1 MKILLSWLN
10 DFGDFADPSDPAT
23 VEALSST
30 LTSLGMEVGSVD
42 YIGGTVDGV
51 ISARILRLQQHP
63 DAAKVQRVYVDAG
76 DGVERHVWCGAF
88 NMAPGDVV
96 PMATL
101 GTKMPNGM
109 TIERRGILGIDSEG
123 MLCAADELGLGS
135 DHTGIVILPHD
146 APIGVPY
153 GDIMGIEPDVLFDCD
168 VTRNRPDCWGYV
180 GIARDVAAQM
190 GIQFRLPNPSLPTSA
205 DARVAPVDLVDGM
218 RCGRFTS
225 TVLSGIR
232 VAQSTAWMQR
242 RLSAAGMRPISNVV
256 DVSNYVMLELNQPT
270 HAYDLD
276 TLGAGADGVSGFRI
290 RVAANGEQITTLDG
304 DTRTL
309 TADDI
314 LICDAAD
321 APIGIAGVMGG
332 LNTEITEST
341 STVALEVAWFQELSI
356 LQSAA
361 RLGLRSEASARF
373 ERGTD
378 PYGIPRAIARFVEL
392 LAETCPD
399 LVVHAGTVDAIGT
412 LRAQHRSVDVRIS
425 NVNRLLGTELSV
437 DDLAP
442 LLDPIGY
449 TVTGSG
455 DTRVVALPS
464 WRPDSDGEVDVI
476 EEVARH
482 FGYDRVGKRVPTATT
497 HGRLSVH
504 QRRRRLLREVLLGL
518 GISEAMPNPFLA
530 PDTLAR
536 AGLHGPTVTIT
547 NPLVLEESVLRT
559 SLRPGML
566 EAIAFNESHRS
577 FGISLFEI
585 GHVYPPGNGDLPNE
599 HEALCVVLAGRG
611 APAAIEVWTELAAAL
626 GIGARIDQ
634 ARIPDGLHATRSA
647 TLQAGKDPS
656 GAVGEVDP
664 GVLARFGVTERVA
677 ILELDLDEMLPRDPR
692 PALHRPVSRMPSSD
706 LDLAFVVP
714 DDVTAEKVT
723 KALRQGVGSLLV
735 DLELF
740 DTFRGP
746 SVGDGRR
753 SLAYRLRL
761 QANDRNLGDADIA
774 GAQNAAIA
782 AASKLGAELRGR
794 PGSEPGG
801 EPA

>member
-1 MKILLSWLN
+1 MKVLLSWLN
-10 DFGDFADPSDPAT
+10 DYGDFADPLDPAS
-23 VEALSST
+23 VERLSSS

-42 YIGGTVDGV
+42 FIGGTVDGV
-51 ISARILRLQQHP
+51 ISARVLRLEQHP

-88 NMAPGDVV
+88 NMAPGDLV
-96 PMATL
+96 PLATL
-101 GTKMPNGM
+101 GTAMPNGV

-135 DHTGIVILPHD
+135 DHSGIIILPPD
-146 APIGVPY
+146 APLGVPY
-153 GDIMGIEPDVLFDCD
+153 GQIMGIQPDVLLDCD
-168 VTRNRPDCWGYV
+168 VTRNRPDCWGYL

-190 GIQFRLPNPSLPTSA
+190 AVEFRPPHPSLPTLA
-205 DARVAPVDLVDGM
+205 DVRVAPVDLVDGT

-225 TVLSGIR
+225 TVLSGVR
-232 VAQSTAWMQR
+232 VAPSTPWMQR
-242 RLSAAGMRPISNVV
+242 RLTAAGMRPISNVV

-276 TLGAGADGVSGFRI
+276 TLGAGTDGVAGFRI
-290 RVAANGEQITTLDG
+290 RAAGDGEQITTLDG

-309 TADDI
+309 TTSDL

-321 APIGIAGVMGG
+321 HPIGIAGVMGG
-332 LNTEITEST
+332 LDTEITEST
-341 STVALEVAWFQELSI
+341 TTVALEVAWFQELSI
-356 LQSAA
+356 RQSAA

-399 LVVHAGTVDAIGT
+399 LLVHAGTVDAIGT
-412 LRAQHRSVDVRIS
+412 LRPQHRSVDVRID
-425 NVNRLLGTELSV
+425 NVNRLLGTVLVADELP
-437 DDLAP
+437 P

-449 TVTGSG
+449 TVSGSG
-455 DTRVVALPS
+455 DTRRVALPS

-482 FGYDRVGKRVPTATT
+482 YGYDRIGKRVPTTTT
-497 HGRLSVH
+497 HGGLSVH
-504 QRRRRLLREVLLGL
+504 QQRRRRLREVLLGL

-536 AGLHGPTVTIT
+536 AGLSGPTITIT
-547 NPLVLEESVLRT
+547 NPLVVEESILRT

-566 EAIAFNESHRS
+566 QAISFNESHRS
-577 FGISLFEI
+577 FGVSLFEI
-585 GHVYPPGNGDLPNE
+585 GHVYPPGDGDLPNE
-599 HEALCVVLAGRG
+599 YEALCVVLAGRE
-611 APAAIEVWTELAAAL
+611 APAAIEVWTEVAAAL

-634 ARIPDGLHATRSA
+634 ARVPAGLHATRSA
-647 TLQAGKDPS
+647 TLQAGKVPS

-664 GVLARFGVTERVA
+664 GVLACFGVTERVA
-677 ILELDLDEMLPRDPR
+677 VLELDLDEVLSREPK
-692 PALHRPVSRMPSSD
+692 PAVHRPVSRTPSSD
-706 LDLAFVVP
+706 LDLAFIVP
-714 DDVTAEKVT
+714 DDVTAEKVA
-723 KALRQGVGSLLV
+723 KALRQGIGSLLV

-746 SVGDGRR
+746 TVGDGRR

-761 QANDRNLGDADIA
+761 QATDRNLSDADVA
-774 GAQNAAIA
+774 DVQNAAVA
-782 AASKLGAELRGR
+782 AARKLGAELRG
-794 PGSEPGG
+794 
-801 EPA
+801 